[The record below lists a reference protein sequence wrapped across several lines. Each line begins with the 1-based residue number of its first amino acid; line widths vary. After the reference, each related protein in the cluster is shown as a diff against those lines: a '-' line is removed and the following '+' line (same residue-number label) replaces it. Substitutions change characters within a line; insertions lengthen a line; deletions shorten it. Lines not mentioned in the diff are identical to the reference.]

1 MLVRRLSLV
10 AGATAA
16 TVLLSSGAAL
26 AHGCYFTNPNPK
38 ADANR
43 AHANGFVTV
52 REMAHM
58 FLDPALCE
66 DGVQVLATAAGVT
79 PDTKINAHGMM
90 AGPTGG
96 NKAIG
101 HMDFEALEAAIP
113 GAFDACGMALPPMQ

>member
-26 AHGCYFTNPNPK
+26 AHGCYFTNPNPN
-38 ADANR
+38 ADAGR
-43 AHANGFVTV
+43 AGSSGFVSV

-79 PDTKINAHGMM
+79 PDTMINAHGMM

-96 NKAIG
+96 NKAIR
-101 HMDFEALEAAIP
+101 HMDFAALDAAIP
-113 GAFDACGMALPPMQ
+113 GAFAACGTELPPRQ

>member
-26 AHGCYFTNPNPK
+26 AHGCYFTNPNPN
-38 ADANR
+38 ADAGR
-43 AHANGFVTV
+43 AGSSGFVSV

-66 DGVQVLATAAGVT
+66 GGVRVLATAAGVT
-79 PDTKINAHGMM
+79 PDTMINAHGMM

-96 NKAIG
+96 NKAIR
-101 HMDFEALEAAIP
+101 HMDFAALDAAIP
-113 GAFDACGMALPPMQ
+113 GAFAACGTELPPMQ